1 MTPLEF
7 FIHAAVLSA
16 MALLAVNDARKFLIP
31 PKAILALFAAGFIAH
46 LNGEG
51 SFWKPVIGAAIGV
64 GIVMLPIMIAIW
76 RRRSWPIYPGDA
88 MMLGAFGFLL
98 GPLGL
103 GWAILAGCGLALAH
117 RVCLQRRRGRPV
129 LAGYCPLGPG
139 MAAGAALVFLCTSAG
154 VAKADSAHRV
164 TETSQL
170 PAHLEQLDTHLQV
183 NGSFADVLARIVTLS
198 GFPVVAEERPSRVA
212 GGARQLPSPGP
223 MQFDW
228 KGPLP
233 GLLDLVAH
241 ESGYD
246 WTWRRGVIV
255 FYRYRDREQR
265 LPGSLP
271 RTAPESAG
279 PWVVDRN
286 RHKTLR
292 DVLEGWAASSGWSVV
307 WKPRRNFTVGAD
319 ATFKG
324 DFLQAIDL
332 LLASPAT
339 RRTLSAVAYM
349 SNRHLVIGDAGV
361 IRP

>member
-16 MALLAVNDARKFLIP
+16 MALLAVNDARRFLIP
-31 PKAILALFAAGFIAH
+31 PKAILTLFAAGFVAH

-51 SFWKPVIGAAIGV
+51 GFWKPVIGAAIGV
-64 GIVMLPIMIAIW
+64 GLVMLPIMIANW
-76 RRRSWPIYPGDA
+76 RGRSWPIYPGDA

-103 GWAILAGCGLALAH
+103 GWAILAGCGIAFAH

-154 VAKADSAHRV
+154 IAHAGSAQRVAEVSP
-164 TETSQL
+164 L
-170 PAHLEQLDTHLQV
+170 PAHLERLETHLRV
-183 NGSFADVLARIVTLS
+183 SGSFADVLAQIVILS
-198 GFPVVAEERPSRVA
+198 GSPVVTEERPARVA
-212 GGARQLPSPGP
+212 GGVRQLPTPGP
-223 MQFDW
+223 MQLDR

-233 GLLDLVAH
+233 GILDLVAH

-246 WTWRRGVIV
+246 WTWRKGVIV

-271 RTAPESAG
+271 RTAPEAAG
-279 PWVVDRN
+279 PWVVDRT
-286 RHKTLR
+286 RHRTLR
-292 DVLEGWAASSGWSVV
+292 DVLEAWAASSGWSVV
-307 WKPRRNFTVGAD
+307 WKPRHNFAVGAD
-319 ATFKG
+319 AAFKG
-324 DFLQAIDL
+324 NFLQAVDL